1 MVLNCEHV
9 WKEIS
14 NYLEG
19 ALDPAAKT
27 ALEEHLAGCRH
38 CTAIV
43 DGTRNVLRLY
53 ADNLAFDLPVGFDQ
67 RLHGRLDDEIEGR
80 RGTVFGWVVSLAL
93 GGLAFASLLMAD
105 VRDAGRPVLR
115 SEHSQPA
122 RRGPEG
128 MVAVAA
134 KGKTFHVPGCTFL
147 HGESELEPSAEAIRE
162 GYSPCVRCMQELLKS
177 AGKTAPRSHDEQF
190 AKQEVQEGGE

>member
-9 WKEIS
+9 WKELS

-19 ALDPAAKT
+19 ALDPAAKS
-27 ALEEHLAGCRH
+27 ALEEHLKGCRH

-53 ADNLAFDLPVGFDQ
+53 ADDLAFALPMGFDR

-80 RGTVFGWVVSLAL
+80 RGSAFGWVVSLAM

-122 RRGPEG
+122 RRAPEG
-128 MVAVAA
+128 TVAVAIQ
-134 KGKTFHVPGCTFL
+134 GKTFHVPGCTFL
-147 HGESELEPSAEAIRE
+147 HGKSKLESSAEAIRE
-162 GYSPCVRCMQELLKS
+162 GYSPCVRCMHEFLKS
-177 AGKTAPRSHDEQF
+177 AGGNAPRNHVEQL
-190 AKQEVQEGGE
+190 AKEEMLEGGE